1 MLNTLWTVL
10 LLAGIGW
17 GTLTGN
23 ARATGEAL
31 LEGAASGVS
40 LCMTMFGVLALWSGI
55 LEIASTSGLMD
66 AISRRMRPLLHWLF
80 PRIPDGHPALA
91 PIAANLTANLF
102 GLGWAAT
109 PAGLAAMEALVQLEE
124 ERRSPGFRSEN
135 EEDNDTEDAEDAD
148 ETQIRTA
155 SDEMCTFV
163 ILNTSSLQ
171 LIPVTMIAYRSQYGS
186 ANPTAI
192 VLPVIL
198 ATSISTIAALI
209 FCKVKA
215 FLTNQREAPRIF

>member
-91 PIAANLTANLF
+91 PIAANLTTNLF

-135 EEDNDTEDAEDAD
+135 EEDNDTEDAD

-209 FCKVKA
+209 FCKMKA
-215 FLTNQREAPRIF
+215 FLTNRREAPRIF

>member
-1 MLNTLWTVL
+1 
-10 LLAGIGW
+10 
-17 GTLTGN
+17 
-23 ARATGEAL
+23 
-31 LEGAASGVS
+31 
-40 LCMTMFGVLALWSGI
+40 
-55 LEIASTSGLMD
+55 
-66 AISRRMRPLLHWLF
+66 
-80 PRIPDGHPALA
+80 
-91 PIAANLTANLF
+91 
-102 GLGWAAT
+102 
-109 PAGLAAMEALVQLEE
+109 MEALVQLEE
-124 ERRSPGFRSEN
+124 ERRSPGVRSEN
-135 EEDNDTEDAEDAD
+135 EEDNDTEDAD

-215 FLTNQREAPRIF
+215 FLTNRREAPRIF

>member
-1 MLNTLWTVL
+1 MLNTLWTFL

-215 FLTNQREAPRIF
+215 FLTNRREAPRIF

>member
-1 MLNTLWTVL
+1 MLNTLWTFL

-135 EEDNDTEDAEDAD
+135 EENNDAGDTD

-192 VLPVIL
+192 VLLVIL
-198 ATSISTIAALI
+198 ATSISTIAAVI

-215 FLTNQREAPRIF
+215 FLTNRREAPRTF

>member
-23 ARATGEAL
+23 ARATGKAL

-135 EEDNDTEDAEDAD
+135 EEDNDTEDAD

-209 FCKVKA
+209 FCKMKA
-215 FLTNQREAPRIF
+215 FLTNRREAPRIF

>member
-1 MLNTLWTVL
+1 MLNTLWTFL

-80 PRIPDGHPALA
+80 PRIPDGHPALT

-215 FLTNQREAPRIF
+215 FLTNRREAPRIF

>member
-215 FLTNQREAPRIF
+215 FLTNRREAPRIF

>member
-109 PAGLAAMEALVQLEE
+109 PAGLAAMEALVHLEE

-215 FLTNQREAPRIF
+215 FLTNRREAPRIF

>member
-91 PIAANLTANLF
+91 PIATNLTANLF

-109 PAGLAAMEALVQLEE
+109 PAGLTAMEALVQLEE

-135 EEDNDTEDAEDAD
+135 EEDNDTEDAD

-215 FLTNQREAPRIF
+215 FLTNRREAPRIF

>member
-1 MLNTLWTVL
+1 MLNTLWTFL

-135 EEDNDTEDAEDAD
+135 EENNDAGDTD

-198 ATSISTIAALI
+198 ATSISTIAAVI

-215 FLTNQREAPRIF
+215 FLTNRREAPRTF

>member
-31 LEGAASGVS
+31 LEVAASGVS

-80 PRIPDGHPALA
+80 PRISDGHPALA
-91 PIAANLTANLF
+91 PIATNLTANLF

-135 EEDNDTEDAEDAD
+135 EEDNDT
-148 ETQIRTA
+148 
-155 SDEMCTFV
+155 S
-163 ILNTSSLQ
+163 
-171 LIPVTMIAYRSQYGS
+171 GS
-186 ANPTAI
+186 EELSARCSARD
-192 VLPVIL
+192 
-198 ATSISTIAALI
+198 
-209 FCKVKA
+209 
-215 FLTNQREAPRIF
+215 QRVV

>member
-66 AISRRMRPLLHWLF
+66 AIARCFTGSSLGFRTGIRRSRRLRQ
-80 PRIPDGHPALA
+80 
-91 PIAANLTANLF
+91 T
-102 GLGWAAT
+102 
-109 PAGLAAMEALVQLEE
+109 
-124 ERRSPGFRSEN
+124 
-135 EEDNDTEDAEDAD
+135 
-148 ETQIRTA
+148 
-155 SDEMCTFV
+155 
-163 ILNTSSLQ
+163 
-171 LIPVTMIAYRSQYGS
+171 
-186 ANPTAI
+186 
-192 VLPVIL
+192 
-198 ATSISTIAALI
+198 
-209 FCKVKA
+209 
-215 FLTNQREAPRIF
+215 

>member
-40 LCMTMFGVLALWSGI
+40 LCMTMFGV
-55 LEIASTSGLMD
+55 
-66 AISRRMRPLLHWLF
+66 LLHWLF

-215 FLTNQREAPRIF
+215 FLTNRREAPRIF

>member
-215 FLTNQREAPRIF
+215 FLTNWREAPRIF

>member
-1 MLNTLWTVL
+1 
-10 LLAGIGW
+10 
-17 GTLTGN
+17 
-23 ARATGEAL
+23 
-31 LEGAASGVS
+31 
-40 LCMTMFGVLALWSGI
+40 MTMFGVLALWSGI

-135 EEDNDTEDAEDAD
+135 EDDNDTEDAD

-198 ATSISTIAALI
+198 ATSISTIAAVI

-215 FLTNQREAPRIF
+215 FLTNRRESPRIF

>member
-1 MLNTLWTVL
+1 MLNTLWTFL

-80 PRIPDGHPALA
+80 PQIPDGHPALA

-135 EEDNDTEDAEDAD
+135 EDDNDTEDAD

-198 ATSISTIAALI
+198 ATSISTIAAVI

-215 FLTNQREAPRIF
+215 FLTNRRESPRIF

>member
-1 MLNTLWTVL
+1 MLNTLWTFL

-80 PRIPDGHPALA
+80 PRIPDGHPALT

-124 ERRSPGFRSEN
+124 ERHSPGFRSEN
-135 EEDNDTEDAEDAD
+135 EEDNDAGDTD

-198 ATSISTIAALI
+198 ATSISTIAAVI

-215 FLTNQREAPRIF
+215 FLTNRRESPRIF

>member
-80 PRIPDGHPALA
+80 PRIPDWHPALA
-91 PIAANLTANLF
+91 PIATNLTANLF

-135 EEDNDTEDAEDAD
+135 EEDNDTEDAD

-215 FLTNQREAPRIF
+215 FLTNRREAPRIF

>member
-91 PIAANLTANLF
+91 PIATNLTANLF

-135 EEDNDTEDAEDAD
+135 D

-215 FLTNQREAPRIF
+215 FLTNRREAPRIF

>member
-124 ERRSPGFRSEN
+124 ERRSPGFRSEQP
-135 EEDNDTEDAEDAD
+135 AH
-148 ETQIRTA
+148 
-155 SDEMCTFV
+155 F
-163 ILNTSSLQ
+163 
-171 LIPVTMIAYRSQYGS
+171 
-186 ANPTAI
+186 
-192 VLPVIL
+192 
-198 ATSISTIAALI
+198 
-209 FCKVKA
+209 
-215 FLTNQREAPRIF
+215 

>member
-91 PIAANLTANLF
+91 PIATNLTANLF

-109 PAGLAAMEALVQLEE
+109 PAGLGAMERWYSSKKSAALPDSVQKM
-124 ERRSPGFRSEN
+124 RK
-135 EEDNDTEDAEDAD
+135 
-148 ETQIRTA
+148 I
-155 SDEMCTFV
+155 M
-163 ILNTSSLQ
+163 ILKMLTKRKFAQ
-171 LIPVTMIAYRSQYGS
+171 PVTRCVPS
-186 ANPTAI
+186 
-192 VLPVIL
+192 
-198 ATSISTIAALI
+198 
-209 FCKVKA
+209 
-215 FLTNQREAPRIF
+215 

>member
-1 MLNTLWTVL
+1 MLNTLWTFL

-135 EEDNDTEDAEDAD
+135 EEDNDAGDTD

-198 ATSISTIAALI
+198 ATSISTIAAVI

-215 FLTNQREAPRIF
+215 FLTNRREAPRTF

>member
-1 MLNTLWTVL
+1 MLNTLWTFL

-109 PAGLAAMEALVQLEE
+109 PAGLAAMEALVHLEE

-135 EEDNDTEDAEDAD
+135 EEDNDAGDAD

-198 ATSISTIAALI
+198 ATSISTIAAVI

-215 FLTNQREAPRIF
+215 FLTSRREAPRTF

>member
-91 PIAANLTANLF
+91 PIAT
-102 GLGWAAT
+102 
-109 PAGLAAMEALVQLEE
+109 GLAAMEALVQLEE

-135 EEDNDTEDAEDAD
+135 EEDNDTEDAD

-215 FLTNQREAPRIF
+215 FLTNRREAPRIF